1 MLWINIWNQKKI
13 NSKYIKIII
22 NVNTHVA
29 DTIKNEIRKFE
40 KYNNI
45 NYFEQD
51 DFNNFKNDLKSIYG
65 KFTKEDDFNFEESM
79 FYDNLL
85 YLQSFIIK
93 DITIWENFIKFLI
106 DNKDYYYKYD
116 KEENLIFKNL
126 FKQLNKYKNNFD
138 FKSFI
143 NKHTS

>member
-65 KFTKEDDFNFEESM
+65 KFTK
-79 FYDNLL
+79 
-85 YLQSFIIK
+85 
-93 DITIWENFIKFLI
+93 
-106 DNKDYYYKYD
+106 
-116 KEENLIFKNL
+116 
-126 FKQLNKYKNNFD
+126 
-138 FKSFI
+138 
-143 NKHTS
+143 